1 MALVVTQL
9 FQLFKSG
16 SEKKFKWAR
25 FLIKNLVDTVDFL
38 MTKNP
43 VGPKDRND
51 KQWPHKI

>member
-9 FQLFKSG
+9 FQLFKTG
-16 SEKKFKWAR
+16 LEKKFKWAR
-25 FLIKNLVDTVDFL
+25 FLIKNLVDTVDVL